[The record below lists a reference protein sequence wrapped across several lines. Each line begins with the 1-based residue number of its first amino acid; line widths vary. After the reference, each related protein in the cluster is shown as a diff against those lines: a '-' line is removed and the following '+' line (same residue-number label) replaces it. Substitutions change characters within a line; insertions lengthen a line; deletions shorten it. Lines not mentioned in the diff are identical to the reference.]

1 MAQGIDRPRRVGH
14 LIQRQLAEI
23 LREELRDEIPGLVSI
38 TGVDM
43 SRDLR
48 HATTYVSLIG
58 ASDDRNALMDALK
71 EHRHSLRSALS
82 SSLNL
87 RFTPEIHFR
96 YDKTIEHGV
105 RLSNLITEANAMR
118 PNDDGDDGA

>member
-58 ASDDRNALMDALK
+58 GNNDRKALIDVLK

-82 SSLNL
+82 RSLNL

-105 RLSNLITEANAMR
+105 RRSNLITEANAMR
-118 PNDDGDDGA
+118 PNDDVDDGA

>member
-14 LIQRQLAEI
+14 MIQRQLAEI

-48 HATTYVSLIG
+48 HATAYVSLIG
-58 ASDDRNALMDALK
+58 ASDDGKALIDVLK

-82 SSLNL
+82 RSLNL

-96 YDKTIEHGV
+96 YDRTIEHGV

-118 PNDDGDDGA
+118 RIDDVDDGA

>member
-14 LIQRQLAEI
+14 LIQRELAEI
-23 LREELRDEIPGLVSI
+23 LREALRDEIPGLVSI

-48 HATTYVSLIG
+48 HATTYGSLIG
-58 ASDDRNALMDALK
+58 ANDDGKALMDILK
-71 EHRHSLRSALS
+71 EHRYSLSSALS
-82 SSLNL
+82 RSLNL
-87 RFTPEIHFR
+87 RVTPEIHFR

-105 RLSNLITEANAMR
+105 RLSNLITQANAIR
-118 PNDDGDDGA
+118 PNDDVDDGA

>member
-23 LREELRDEIPGLVSI
+23 LREELRDEIPGLITI

-48 HATTYVSLIG
+48 HATTYVSLNG
-58 ASDDRNALMDALK
+58 ASDDGKALIDVLK

-82 SSLNL
+82 RSLNL

-118 PNDDGDDGA
+118 PNDDVDDGA

>member
-58 ASDDRNALMDALK
+58 ASDDVKALMDALK
-71 EHRHSLRSALS
+71 EHRHLLRSALS
-82 SSLNL
+82 RSLNL

-118 PNDDGDDGA
+118 PNDDVDDGA

>member
-58 ASDDRNALMDALK
+58 GNNDGKALIDVLK

-82 SSLNL
+82 RSLNL

-105 RLSNLITEANAMR
+105 RLSNLITAADAMR
-118 PNDDGDDGA
+118 PNDDIDDGA

>member
-1 MAQGIDRPRRVGH
+1 MAQGIDRPRRVGN

-23 LREELRDEIPGLVSI
+23 LREELRDEIPGLVSV
-38 TGVDM
+38 TGVEM

-58 ASDDRNALMDALK
+58 GNYDGKALIDVLK

-82 SSLNL
+82 RSLNL

-118 PNDDGDDGA
+118 PNDDVDDGA

>member
-1 MAQGIDRPRRVGH
+1 MAQGIDHPRRVGH

-58 ASDDRNALMDALK
+58 GNNDGKALIDVLK

-82 SSLNL
+82 RSLNL

-105 RLSNLITEANAMR
+105 RLSNLITEANTMR
-118 PNDDGDDGA
+118 PNDDVDDGA

>member
-14 LIQRQLAEI
+14 LIQRELAEI
-23 LREELRDEIPGLVSI
+23 LREALRDEIPGLVSI

-58 ASDDRNALMDALK
+58 ANDDGKALMDILK
-71 EHRHSLRSALS
+71 EHRYSLRSALS
-82 SSLNL
+82 RSLNL
-87 RFTPEIHFR
+87 RVTPEIHFR

-105 RLSNLITEANAMR
+105 RLSNLITQANAMR
-118 PNDDGDDGA
+118 PNDDVDDGA

>member
-14 LIQRQLAEI
+14 LIQRELAEI
-23 LREELRDEIPGLVSI
+23 LREALRDEIPGLVSI

-58 ASDDRNALMDALK
+58 ANDDGKALMDILK
-71 EHRHSLRSALS
+71 EHRYSLRSALS
-82 SSLNL
+82 RSLNL
-87 RFTPEIHFR
+87 RVTPEIHFR

-105 RLSNLITEANAMR
+105 RLSNLISEANAIR
-118 PNDDGDDGA
+118 PNDDVDDGA

>member
-23 LREELRDEIPGLVSI
+23 LREELRDEIPEFVSI

-58 ASDDRNALMDALK
+58 AGDDGKALIDVLK

-82 SSLNL
+82 RSLNL

-118 PNDDGDDGA
+118 QNDDLDDGA

>member
-23 LREELRDEIPGLVSI
+23 LREELRDKIPGLVSI

-48 HATTYVSLIG
+48 HAPTYVSLIG
-58 ASDDRNALMDALK
+58 ASDDGKALIDLLK
-71 EHRHSLRSALS
+71 EHRHLLRSALS
-82 SSLNL
+82 RSLNL

-118 PNDDGDDGA
+118 PNDDVDDGA

>member
-58 ASDDRNALMDALK
+58 GDNDGKALIDVLQD
-71 EHRHSLRSALS
+71 HRHSLRSALS
-82 SSLNL
+82 RSLNL

-118 PNDDGDDGA
+118 PNDDVDDGA

>member
-14 LIQRQLAEI
+14 MIQRQLAQI

-48 HATTYVSLIG
+48 HATTYVSLLG
-58 ASDDRNALMDALK
+58 GNDDGKALIDMLK
-71 EHRHSLRSALS
+71 EHKYSLRSALS
-82 SSLNL
+82 RSLSL

-105 RLSNLITEANAMR
+105 KLSNLITEANAIR
-118 PNDDGDDGA
+118 ANDDVDDGA

>member
-23 LREELRDEIPGLVSI
+23 LREELRDEISGLVSI

-58 ASDDRNALMDALK
+58 GNNDGKALIDVLK
-71 EHRHSLRSALS
+71 EHSHSLRSALS
-82 SSLNL
+82 RSLNL

-105 RLSNLITEANAMR
+105 RLSNLITAANAMR
-118 PNDDGDDGA
+118 PNDDIDDGA

>member
-58 ASDDRNALMDALK
+58 GNNDGKALIDVLK

-82 SSLNL
+82 RSLNL

-105 RLSNLITEANAMR
+105 RLANLITEANAMR
-118 PNDDGDDGA
+118 PNDDVDDGA

>member
-14 LIQRQLAEI
+14 LIQRELAEI
-23 LREELRDEIPGLVSI
+23 LREALRDEIPGLVSI

-58 ASDDRNALMDALK
+58 ANDDGKALMDILK
-71 EHRHSLRSALS
+71 EHRYSLRSALS
-82 SSLNL
+82 RSLNL
-87 RFTPEIHFR
+87 RVTPEIHFR

-105 RLSNLITEANAMR
+105 RLSNLITQANAIR
-118 PNDDGDDGA
+118 PNDDVDDGA

>member
-14 LIQRQLAEI
+14 LIQRELAEI
-23 LREELRDEIPGLVSI
+23 LREALRDEIPGLVSI

-58 ASDDRNALMDALK
+58 ASDDGKALMDALK

-82 SSLNL
+82 RSLNL
-87 RFTPEIHFR
+87 RVTPEIHFR

-118 PNDDGDDGA
+118 PNDDVDDGA

>member
-23 LREELRDEIPGLVSI
+23 LREELRDEIPEFVSI

-58 ASDDRNALMDALK
+58 GNNDGKALIDVLK

-82 SSLNL
+82 RSLNL

-118 PNDDGDDGA
+118 PNDDVDDGA

>member
-1 MAQGIDRPRRVGH
+1 M
-14 LIQRQLAEI
+14 IQRQLAEI
-23 LREELRDEIPGLVSI
+23 LRQELRDEIPGLVSI

-58 ASDDRNALMDALK
+58 ACDDGKALIDALT

-82 SSLNL
+82 RSLNL

-118 PNDDGDDGA
+118 HNDDVDDGA

>member
-14 LIQRQLAEI
+14 LIQRELAEI
-23 LREELRDEIPGLVSI
+23 LREALRDEIPGLVSI

-58 ASDDRNALMDALK
+58 ASDDGKALMDALK

-82 SSLNL
+82 RSLNL
-87 RFTPEIHFR
+87 RVTPEIHFR

-105 RLSNLITEANAMR
+105 RLSNLITQANAMR
-118 PNDDGDDGA
+118 PNDDVDDGA

>member
-1 MAQGIDRPRRVGH
+1 M
-14 LIQRQLAEI
+14 IQRQLAEI

-58 ASDDRNALMDALK
+58 ASDGGKALIDALT

-82 SSLNL
+82 RSLNL

-118 PNDDGDDGA
+118 HNDDVDDGA

>member
-1 MAQGIDRPRRVGH
+1 VGH

-58 ASDDRNALMDALK
+58 GNNDGKALIDVLK

-82 SSLNL
+82 RSLNL

-118 PNDDGDDGA
+118 PNDDVDDGA

>member
-48 HATTYVSLIG
+48 HATT
-58 ASDDRNALMDALK
+58 
-71 EHRHSLRSALS
+71 
-82 SSLNL
+82 
-87 RFTPEIHFR
+87 
-96 YDKTIEHGV
+96 
-105 RLSNLITEANAMR
+105 
-118 PNDDGDDGA
+118 

>member
-1 MAQGIDRPRRVGH
+1 MGH
-14 LIQRQLAEI
+14 LIQRELAEI
-23 LREELRDEIPGLVSI
+23 LREALRDEIPGLVSI

-58 ASDDRNALMDALK
+58 ANDDGKALMDILK
-71 EHRHSLRSALS
+71 EHRYSLRSALS
-82 SSLNL
+82 RSLNL

-96 YDKTIEHGV
+96 YDKTIEKGV

-118 PNDDGDDGA
+118 PNDDLDDGA